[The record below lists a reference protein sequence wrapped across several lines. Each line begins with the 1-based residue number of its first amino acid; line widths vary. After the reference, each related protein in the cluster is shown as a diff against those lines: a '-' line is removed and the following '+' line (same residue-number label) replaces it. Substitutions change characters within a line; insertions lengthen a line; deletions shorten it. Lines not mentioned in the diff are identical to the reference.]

1 MAMGKQVW
9 VKRIYYDRSAPPRSI
24 TKVDYILQDKK
35 TATDIVKGTH
45 DGRAR
50 AYEFEYAPFHITF
63 YRNTIKFFKN
73 QYVIIFL
80 VTLLAGLIVLV
91 ISLLFRSK

>member
-1 MAMGKQVW
+1 MAKQVW
-9 VKRIYYDRSAPPRSI
+9 VKRINYDKSVPPRTV

-35 TATDIVKGTH
+35 TAADIIKGTH

-50 AYEFEYAPFHITF
+50 ACEFEYAPFHITF
-63 YRNTIKFFKN
+63 YKNMIKFFKN

-80 VTLLAGLIVLV
+80 VTLLAGVILFV
-91 ISLLFRSK
+91 ISLIFKSK